1 MASPTGGQFVFA
13 VDQSGTIVAAGLGI
27 NNGTSFTPGTP
38 AAPVNIEVFTAP
50 GLTTIPALDSGFTDG
65 ALDAGGSIVNN
76 FLTGTHLVL
85 GTGNYIVDDS
95 VTGSSA
101 QSGALIQLGSGNQ
114 NVIGAVGDTLE
125 GGTGLQVLNGLI
137 GGGQTIVGGS
147 NTDSIWGGSNDSI
160 IGGTGIGTQ
169 IAVGVGNTV
178 VGGAGGSESISGA
191 GSETVRANAG
201 NANLGVNAGGNSS
214 VDLSANHGNSFI
226 IGASGSTITG
236 GSGTTA
242 IDGSLGGMGITLAG
256 GANNVS
262 GTAGGGDTIT
272 GTGSSTLNFNIGTGV
287 GDMIDLSASSGNAT
301 VNAFALFTGGQH
313 DSALVNDTIIASNG
327 ADSVWGGNGDVIGV
341 GATNPSGTGL
351 FDHSTSVVGAEMR
364 FGTFDSVAGSS
375 TATDTVTG
383 FSTLAGANDSLFY
396 QNETAGGNTAILTS
410 AVDSV
415 SAGGAVVTL
424 PDGSVLTL
432 VGVSV
437 AELTLLNTGGVLFK
451 PA

>member
-1 MASPTGGQFVFA
+1 MASPTGGQFVFT

-27 NNGTSFTPGTP
+27 NNGTAHTAGTP

-50 GLTTIPALDSGFTDG
+50 GLTTIPALDTGFTDG
-65 ALDAGGSIVNN
+65 VLDAGGTLVNN
-76 FLTGTHLVL
+76 FLTGPHLVL
-85 GTGNYIVDDS
+85 GTGNYILNDS
-95 VTGSSA
+95 STGSSA
-101 QSGALIQLGSGNQ
+101 QSAALIDLGSGNQ
-114 NVIGAVGDTLE
+114 NVIGAPGDTLK
-125 GGTGLQVLNGLI
+125 GGSGVQVLNGLI
-137 GGGQTIVGGS
+137 GGSQTIVGGS

-160 IGGTGIGTQ
+160 VGGSGAGTQ
-169 IAVGVGNTV
+169 IAVGLTNTV
-178 VGGAGGSESISGA
+178 VGGASGSESISGA
-191 GSETVRANAG
+191 GSETVRALAG
-201 NANLGVNAGGNSS
+201 NASLGVNAGANSL

-242 IDGSLGGMGITLAG
+242 IDGSLGGMGITLVA

-272 GTGSSTLNFNIGTGV
+272 GTGSSTLNFNVGTGV
-287 GDMIDLSASSGNAT
+287 GDSIDLSASSGNAT
-301 VNAFALFTGGQH
+301 VNAFALFSGGQH

-341 GATNPSGTGL
+341 GANSPSGTGL
-351 FDHSTSVVGAEMR
+351 FDHSTTVAGAEMR

-383 FSTLAGANDSLFY
+383 FATTAGANDSLFY
-396 QNETAGGNTAILTS
+396 QNESAGGNTAILAS
-410 AVDSV
+410 ATD

-432 VGVSV
+432 AGVTV
-437 AELTLLNTGGVLFK
+437 AELTTLNTGGVLFK